1 MFLLLHFSAVAQ
13 SSFRGV
19 VIEDSVSKSPI
30 YQAAVKV
37 LENGAEVAK
46 LNTYFDGGFT
56 YPTKKGKVYEFTV
69 SVAGTKDITVNVITD
84 KRGIPTPA
92 SAYFTMRKDGL
103 RLVGRVR
110 DVVSNMPIDKADVI
124 LKDVQTREET
134 RFTTN
139 IDGLYNL
146 KLKYETNYRVS
157 IDKRSPGIINRY
169 EDTVFF
175 VSTIGFNL
183 PLDYELDIALQ
194 RAKQLTNRTEYSASP
209 SKPASKPIIEVK
221 ATEAPQKVEEKIIAQ
236 SEEKEVVKKE
246 ISAIDN
252 KQTQNAANV
261 TIAVKEE
268 KSTAK
273 TTTSTVSKPTD
284 YSQVEMPDK
293 TIKEKKE
300 KKKKDS
306 KNDGIKEAIKVAK
319 ELEKK
324 KINEDKVLAKN
335 KSKEPKKVK
344 VEEKKIDTKKPEK
357 KVEKTPVPSPPVNNS
372 PPQKQERTED
382 KIVEKL
388 EQKIVQKIDEVSP
401 PKPAFAAIIYFAKNA
416 AYITDFSKA
425 KLLPV
430 LQQLKANQKAKIVLN
445 AHAGK
450 EETEP
455 NDLCLR
461 RLSSIKTHFTSNGI
475 TTERVTIKNNSNN
488 FPFNDCHITG
498 GCAEQTLILNR
509 RIEVQLVE

>member
-1 MFLLLHFSAVAQ
+1 MFRACISNCLFLLLHFSAVAQ

-46 LNTYFDGGFT
+46 LTTYFDGGFT

-209 SKPASKPIIEVK
+209 SKPASKP
-221 ATEAPQKVEEKIIAQ
+221 
-236 SEEKEVVKKE
+236 
-246 ISAIDN
+246 
-252 KQTQNAANV
+252 
-261 TIAVKEE
+261 
-268 KSTAK
+268 
-273 TTTSTVSKPTD
+273 
-284 YSQVEMPDK
+284 
-293 TIKEKKE
+293 
-300 KKKKDS
+300 
-306 KNDGIKEAIKVAK
+306 
-319 ELEKK
+319 
-324 KINEDKVLAKN
+324 
-335 KSKEPKKVK
+335 
-344 VEEKKIDTKKPEK
+344 
-357 KVEKTPVPSPPVNNS
+357 
-372 PPQKQERTED
+372 
-382 KIVEKL
+382 
-388 EQKIVQKIDEVSP
+388 
-401 PKPAFAAIIYFAKNA
+401 
-416 AYITDFSKA
+416 
-425 KLLPV
+425 
-430 LQQLKANQKAKIVLN
+430 
-445 AHAGK
+445 
-450 EETEP
+450 
-455 NDLCLR
+455 
-461 RLSSIKTHFTSNGI
+461 LSLI
-475 TTERVTIKNNSNN
+475 
-488 FPFNDCHITG
+488 HI
-498 GCAEQTLILNR
+498 
-509 RIEVQLVE
+509 